1 METEMIENGNAPKNL
16 SLYERNPVIWDR
28 IIKAGNK
35 NIGELSKII
44 TRACDLDRA
53 LCVQNSAGKWHN
65 GHSLPTQTMEARAL
79 AYINNN
85 YTPVVREEP
94 VKPPEAPKA
103 QSEAVLIVVVPDVG
117 RVSKISSILAAL
129 GCTVSEF

>member
-1 METEMIENGNAPKNL
+1 MIENGNAPKNL

-117 RVSKISSILAAL
+117 RVSKMSSILAAL

>member
-1 METEMIENGNAPKNL
+1 MTENGKAPQNP
-16 SLYERNPVIWDR
+16 SLYEKNTVVWDR

-35 NIGELSKII
+35 NIGELSKIM

-53 LCVQNSAGKWHN
+53 LCVQNSANRWHN
-65 GHSLPTQTMEARAL
+65 GHCLPTQTMEARAL

-85 YTPVVREEP
+85 YTPVLKEIP
-94 VKPPEAPKA
+94 TEAPKA
-103 QSEAVLIVVVPDVG
+103 QSKAVLVVTVPDG
-117 RVSKISSILAAL
+117 QKAEKIASFLTDL

>member
-1 METEMIENGNAPKNL
+1 MTESGKTPQNP
-16 SLYERNPVIWDR
+16 SLYEKNPVVWDR

-35 NIGELSKII
+35 NIGELSKIM

-53 LCVQNSAGKWHN
+53 LCVQNSANRWHN
-65 GHSLPTQTMEARAL
+65 GHCLPTQTMEARAL

-85 YTPVVREEP
+85 YTPVLREIP
-94 VKPPEAPKA
+94 TEAPKA
-103 QSEAVLIVVVPDVG
+103 QPEAVLIVVVPDVS